1 MARRKKTK
9 IEAEEIAQE
18 QHLMELYDSSEVGM
32 IATTKSGRIGIVT
45 DKLISEGGLPSLWVQ
60 EAGKTYPTLE
70 PINLITKVEKKAT
83 AVILFA
89 GGGGVE
95 AGLIEAGI
103 EPLLSVEYDP
113 DKPELSEAMNDAH
126 EANFPQCRV
135 IRRTV
140 QELAAEDFPGFPEG
154 VDVVWASPPCKNY
167 SAAKRNAVEQVDDVA
182 AAKAVVVC
190 IRKSKPK
197 HLILENVP
205 AYRNSESWKGLNAI
219 IPSLGYSLRSTIV
232 DMSNYGIPQA
242 RKRFIAWA
250 SRDDQFHLE
259 MPEKLSALSWHEAI
273 TDLIPNLPDSE
284 LTKGQQTGVKKFLE
298 GNEPEPLLIWASRP
312 GRPIKS
318 SSTANT
324 ILRSHFTD
332 GKGGNRNRFADIW
345 LPDGT
350 TKQLTIECVRRLQ
363 SFPDWY
369 EFPEEVGVAG
379 SILGYSVPPKFV
391 EQFLKPIGQINH
403 TTKVATDWIE
413 KASEE
418 INEVQEQI
426 NAAALTQDSVPKNS
440 KDYRL
445 LQKHINEE
453 TDRRAELMGK
463 HSAIAS
469 LNGYQ
474 LLPCPTVEGDSFR
487 YEYQL
492 EEEEEMILSFGYTAD
507 KLHQKTVTR
516 RDWKERYAQQ
526 FIKSFREGKLV
537 DAYDKSPRNGGKKVA
552 ALRLTAEPYQEKLED
567 MPESEVTL
575 EGYPE
580 LSKQE
585 FIDKFFGDFDTAQPL
600 WVVRFAV
607 VPFSPGDR
615 VVQDLNKPEWGLKN
629 RNTSLIKRGK
639 LIDFRPISGTAL
651 HPFIEFEDGSEGFGI
666 WDCVYKDEGEIEV
679 CQPVEST
686 SSQSKKAFDEVM
698 EAMQGNGNHALSVQT
713 SSKSDEH
720 YTPDEVVEATITTLE
735 TIDLDPCSN
744 SHDQPNIPASNHYT
758 IEDDGLSQSWAIG
771 EGRIYLNPPYSA
783 TAAWVD
789 KLLEEYSAGGVKEAV
804 VLVKSATDT
813 KWYQQL
819 DKFPKCLW
827 NGRLKFKGNSSP
839 APFASSIFY
848 LGENFEKFQEAFSKH
863 GRVHGVPLIPLPQIT
878 KSKSQFSFL
887 NSQSTHTPT
896 ALPIAQIR
904 RDGGTQ
910 PREKLDLNHV
920 ATLKDAIADGAE
932 LEPVVVFYDGEDYW
946 LADGFHRCKASEESG
961 LEDIPVIIHQG
972 TRRDA
977 VLYSVGANAEHKA
990 AKPRSRKD
998 KRRAVM
1004 MLLNDPEWSEWSNYQ
1019 IAQRCKVN
1027 EKTVR
1032 NIRNSITT
1040 EIRSEDKPKTRTYTT
1055 KHGTTATMQVGSIG
1069 KGSSETGNGEN
1080 LELPDSGLENSKP
1093 PSANNGNGTLPKGND
1108 HSNNGNNGNGDAL
1121 KINRP
1126 ANRWYGGKW
1135 RIGQWIASHFPEHKI
1150 YVEPFGGM
1158 YSVGLLKP
1166 SSEIEV
1172 YNDIHPEAVNFWQQ
1186 LKDNSGELIRRI
1198 EALTFNETTVEW
1210 AKQPSAD
1217 FLESATKFYIQ
1228 CRISYAGGGTGW
1240 ASGYSSKAFDKPEN
1254 DDHSHL
1260 QAIANR
1266 IKDIQIYQL
1275 DALEIIERF
1284 DSPDT
1289 LFYCDPPYIQDTRNS
1304 HTPYEYEYSI
1314 EQHSELIELLG
1325 SIKGKAI
1332 ISGYPSSKYASL
1344 LQGWHRKETT
1354 SRATSGKD
1362 TMECLWIKPTVEIV
1376 DYVIGFVSNID
1387 QMSAEQLLE
1396 VRDRIEQR
1404 LQALQC
1410 PAIPK
1415 NGKST
1420 QNTVL
1425 VGKN

>member
-9 IEAEEIAQE
+9 TTVDK
-18 QHLMELYDSSEVGM
+18 QHSQELYDSAEVGM
-32 IATTKSGRIGIVT
+32 IATMKNGKIGIIT
-45 DKLISEGGLPSLWVQ
+45 EKFFSPGGMPQFWVH
-60 EAGKTYPTLE
+60 EAGYGVLPYSMDSIL
-70 PINLITKVEKKAT
+70 KVEKKAT
-83 AVILFA
+83 AVVLFS

-95 AGLIEAGI
+95 AGLVEAGI
-103 EPLLSVEYDP
+103 EPLLSVEFNP
-113 DKPELSEAMNDAH
+113 DKPELSEAMSVAH
-126 EANFPQCRV
+126 EKNFPNCKV
-135 IRRTV
+135 FRRTI
-140 QELAAEDFPGFPEG
+140 QELAAEDFPDFPQEP
-154 VDVVWASPPCKNY
+154 DILWASPMCSNF
-167 SAAKRNAVEQVDDVA
+167 SVAKKGGTEQDDDVA
-182 AAKAVVVC
+182 AAKAVVAC
-190 IRKSKPK
+190 IKKIKPK
-197 HLILENVP
+197 HFVLENVP
-205 AYRNSESWKGLNAI
+205 AYQKSQSWRQI
-219 IPSLGYSLRSTIV
+219 EFVISSFGYNLKSTIV
-232 DMSNYGIPQA
+232 DLSDYGVPQA

-250 SRDDQFHLE
+250 SRDDQSSLE
-259 MPEKLSALSWHEAI
+259 VPEKSAKISWYETI
-273 TDLIPNLPDSE
+273 KDLIPSLPDSE
-284 LTKGQQTGVKKFLE
+284 LLKGQQRSVDKFLE
-298 GNEPEPLLIWASRP
+298 SGEPSPLLIERVGGRSRYAAIPSSRP
-312 GRPIKS
+312 
-318 SSTANT
+318 ANT

-332 GKGGNRNRFADIW
+332 GKGCNRSKFADIW
-345 LPDGT
+345 LPDSVNGSDVGASGQV
-350 TKQLTIECVRRLQ
+350 KQVTIECVRRLQ

-391 EQFLKPIGQINH
+391 ELFLKQIGQI
-403 TTKVATDWIE
+403 TPT
-413 KASEE
+413 
-418 INEVQEQI
+418 
-426 NAAALTQDSVPKNS
+426 SV
-440 KDYRL
+440 DQ
-445 LQKHINEE
+445 LQK
-453 TDRRAELMGK
+453 
-463 HSAIAS
+463 
-469 LNGYQ
+469 
-474 LLPCPTVEGDSFR
+474 
-487 YEYQL
+487 L

-507 KLHQKTVTR
+507 RLHQKTVTR
-516 RDWKERYAQQ
+516 RNWKERHVKQ

-537 DAYDKSPRNGGKKVA
+537 DAYDKSPRNGGKKIA
-552 ALRLTAEPYQEKLED
+552 ILRLTAEPYQEKLED
-567 MPESEVTL
+567 MPESEVAL

-585 FIDKFFGDFDTAQPL
+585 FIDKFFGNFDTTQPL

-607 VPFSPGDR
+607 IPFAPGDR

-651 HPFIEFEDGSEGFGI
+651 HPFIEFEDGREEFGV
-666 WDCVYKDEGEIEV
+666 WDCVYKDEGEVEV
-679 CQPVEST
+679 CQPSESAK
-686 SSQSKKAFDEVM
+686 SASKKALDEAM
-698 EAMQGNGNHALSVQT
+698 EAIQGNGNHALSVQT

-720 YTPDEVVEATITTLE
+720 YTPDEVVEAAIKALGG
-735 TIDLDPCSN
+735 IDLDPCSN
-744 SHDQPNIPASNHYT
+744 SHTAPNIPAANHYT
-758 IEDDGLSQSWAIG
+758 IEDDGLAQSWAIG

-783 TAAWVD
+783 TSAWVD

-819 DKFPKCLW
+819 DQFPKCLW
-827 NGRLKFKGNSSP
+827 NGRLKFKGNNSA

-848 LGENFEKFQEAFSKH
+848 LGENFSKFQEAFSKH
-863 GRVHGVPLIPLPQIT
+863 GRVHGVPASPRPRVSPSPI
-878 KSKSQFSFL
+878 
-887 NSQSTHTPT
+887 T
-896 ALPIAQIR
+896 ALNISEIR

-910 PREKLDLNHV
+910 PREKLDTAHV
-920 ATLKDAIADGAE
+920 ATLKEALEDGAE
-932 LEPVVVFYDGEDYW
+932 LDPITVFYDGENNW
-946 LADGFHRCKASEESG
+946 LADGFHRCKAYEESG
-961 LEDIPVIIHQG
+961 IEDIPVVIHQG

-990 AKPRSRKD
+990 AKPRSRAD
-998 KRRAVM
+998 KRRAVT
-1004 MLLNDPEWSEWSNYQ
+1004 MLLNDPEWSGWSNCE
-1019 IAQRCKVN
+1019 IARICKVSESLVRSLRLN
-1027 EKTVR
+1027 EVR
-1032 NIRNSITT
+1032 NGG
-1040 EIRSEDKPKTRTYTT
+1040 KPKTRTYTT
-1055 KHGTTATMQVGSIG
+1055 KHGTTATMQVENIG
-1069 KGSSETGNGEN
+1069 NSGEN
-1080 LELPDSGLENSKP
+1080 GKNSELPDSGVENSKP
-1093 PSANNGNGTLPKGND
+1093 LSANNGNGTFHSDNG

-1135 RIGQWIASHFPEHKI
+1135 RVGKWIASHFPEHKI

-1158 YSVGLLKP
+1158 YSVGIQKP
-1166 SSEIEV
+1166 RAEIEI

-1186 LKDNSGELIRRI
+1186 LKDNSAELISQV
-1198 EALTFNETTVEW
+1198 EALTFNEETVEW

-1217 FLESATKFYIQ
+1217 LLESAIKFYIQ

-1240 ASGYSSKAFDKPEN
+1240 ASGYSPKALDKPEN
-1254 DDHSHL
+1254 NDHSHL

-1289 LFYCDPPYIQDTRNS
+1289 LFYCDPPYLRETRNS
-1304 HTPYEYEYSI
+1304 HAPYEYEFSI
-1314 EQHSELIELLG
+1314 EQHFLLIELLG

-1332 ISGYPSSKYASL
+1332 ISGYPNRKYASL
-1344 LQGWHRKETT
+1344 LKGWHRKETT

-1387 QMSAEQLLE
+1387 QMNAQQLIE